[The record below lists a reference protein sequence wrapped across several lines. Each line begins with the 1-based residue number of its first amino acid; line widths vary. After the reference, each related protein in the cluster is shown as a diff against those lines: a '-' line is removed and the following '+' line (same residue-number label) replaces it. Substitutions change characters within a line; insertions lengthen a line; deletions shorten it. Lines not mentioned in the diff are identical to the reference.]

1 MTMYINIILEPLP
14 IFFFGGGGAKLGQNP
29 YFKSAFYGFSNINT
43 IILEQPSWD
52 IFRLKVISGHF
63 QPMTDFWA
71 GQKVGRAGQQRWPEV
86 EKNMTVLKTLTP
98 YSSMMLNKV
107 FHIIFRFG

>member
-1 MTMYINIILEPLP
+1 MTMYINIILEPLSILGGGKIGPKP
-14 IFFFGGGGAKLGQNP
+14 IFQICFLWVFQ
-29 YFKSAFYGFSNINT
+29 

-52 IFRLKVISGHF
+52 MFRLKVISGHF

-71 GQKVGRAGQQRWPEV
+71 GQKVGRVGQQQWPEV